1 MAEYVCKVCGYIYS
15 ESDGCEEMNVAP
27 GTKWTD
33 VPDDFECPL
42 CGVGKEEFELKQKD
56 YQMNNHPV
64 NQRVIIF

>member
-42 CGVGKEEFELKQKD
+42 CGVGKEEFELK
-56 YQMNNHPV
+56 
-64 NQRVIIF
+64 